1 MIMEFFNDDSKWGFK
16 AQKSV
21 RVIIIGAGIA
31 GLAASIGTRTHPLIA
46 RPLLIAFKAS
56 SALGIM

>member
-1 MIMEFFNDDSKWGFK
+1 MTMEYYNDDFDWGFK
-16 AQKSV
+16 AKQSIS
-21 RVIIIGAGIA
+21 IIIVGAGIA
-31 GLAASIGTRTHPLIA
+31 GLAASIGTPIHRLVA